1 MAIDETTKRKPNF
14 DERNSAPVVL
24 ADGQTWHVPK
34 PWLEIRPVFRGG
46 RAVHAYPVLTCGPE
60 LDGLV
65 EAMAECDDLD
75 SQVVAVASLAAY
87 LLRWHYEL
95 TDAELDGLLCFRAAD
110 DTSLKWLR
118 DVFAIAVGRNG
129 PKAFGAGGD

>member
-1 MAIDETTKRKPNF
+1 VLDEQAKRKPNF

-46 RAVHAYPVLTCGPE
+46 KAVRAYPVLTCGPE

-75 SQVVAVASLAAY
+75 SQVVAVASLAAH
-87 LLRWHYEL
+87 LLRWHYDL
-95 TDAELDGLLCFRAAD
+95 TDPELDGLLCFRRGD
-110 DTSLKWLR
+110 ELSLNWLR
-118 DVFAIAVGRNG
+118 EVFAVATGQSGLKV
-129 PKAFGAGGD
+129 

>member
-1 MAIDETTKRKPNF
+1 MLNEAEKRKPNF

-34 PWLEIRPVFRGG
+34 PWLEIRPVFRRGK
-46 RAVHAYPVLTCGPE
+46 AVSAYPVLTCGAE

-65 EAMAECDDLD
+65 EAMSECEDLD
-75 SQVVAVASLAAY
+75 SQVVAVASLAAH
-87 LLRWHYEL
+87 LLCWHYEL

-110 DTSLKWLR
+110 AASVNWLR
-118 DVFAIAVGRNG
+118 EIFGIATGRSG
-129 PKAFGAGGD
+129 PKAYSAGGD